1 MIWRLLLALLS
12 GYLLFVAYR
21 FYAHS
26 QPVTA
31 IDIRQQHIA
40 QAETL
45 QLAVVW
51 PEGQD
56 KEGYTRAV
64 RLMVDRINQQGL
76 RSCAEPESVSST
88 ALQSDACR
96 NRTLVMHYYPEATG
110 GQDDAV
116 DQARKV
122 AADLNTLAVL
132 GYYRSDIAVPA
143 ATVYE
148 HKGVLMLS
156 SAATNVKFTSYD
168 FRYIF
173 RHAANDNSNAEVL
186 AKRIHEEGYINVYVI
201 YQRDLYGT
209 DFSNYFIEHVTAR
222 GLNVQAQVFYESGE
236 RDYLPILASLRSKI
250 SSINLTDEVALLQA
264 KLEQIKRI
272 ERIRL
277 LATQADDA
285 LIVQFLTEEQQ
296 QKKGSNRFFDTMPRT
311 KLLDY
316 LQQELEQSSA
326 TAYRQ
331 QLFVRN
337 QQEMSVL
344 SAEAQFGQLE
354 LLELEIRLWA
364 EELKSTVKV
373 AVLPTESSTSALHH
387 HMVTRKALDF
397 GVDDTQAQLSQMLK
411 RIARVKSGQV
421 DAIFIGGFMP
431 QAGEVIRQARSLSI
445 DLPVFAGHSL
455 IDLNNNCRRL
465 NNCASYGDV
474 SALITHDIEE
484 YQQVYAKLTAPEQ
497 GCGDG
502 NTDCVPARYAC
513 PEFVTAY
520 TAFQGFAEAY
530 QQKYRELPD
539 NWAVQGYLAAS
550 IMQHTIAAAHSFAPE
565 VLADTLLYQGNS
577 EFTDKGLMFSCSSPG
592 MTEGDVLVEGMKI
605 RKLGHLQ
612 ESN

>member
-1 MIWRLLLALLS
+1 MIWRLLLAVLS

-31 IDIRQQHIA
+31 IDIKQQHIA
-40 QAETL
+40 EAEIL

-51 PEGQD
+51 PEGKD
-56 KEGYTRAV
+56 KEGYTKAV

-76 RSCAEPESVSST
+76 RSCTEPESATAT
-88 ALQSDACR
+88 ALQSNPCR
-96 NRTLVMHYYPEATG
+96 NRTLVMNYYPEATG
-110 GQDDAV
+110 GQDDAMK
-116 DQARKV
+116 QARKV
-122 AADLNTLAVL
+122 AASLNTLAVL

-143 ATVYE
+143 AAVYE

-173 RHAANDNSNAEVL
+173 RHAANDNDNAEVL
-186 AKRIHEEGYINVYVI
+186 AKHIHEEGYTNVYVI

-209 DFSNYFIEHVTAR
+209 DFSNYFVEHVTAR
-222 GLNVQAQVFYESGE
+222 GVKVPAQVFYEANKN
-236 RDYLPILASLRSKI
+236 DYLPVLASLRSKI
-250 SSINLTDEVALLQA
+250 SSINLTDEVALQQA

-272 ERIRL
+272 EQIRL
-277 LATQADDA
+277 LAAQADDA
-285 LIVQFLTEEQQ
+285 LIVQFLTNEQQ
-296 QKKGSNRFFDTMPRT
+296 NKGHNKFFDSMPRI
-311 KLLDY
+311 KLLEY
-316 LQQELEQSSA
+316 LQLELEQSA
-326 TAYRQ
+326 AVAYRQ
-331 QLFVRN
+331 QLFERN

-364 EELKSTVKV
+364 EQLKSAITSPVV
-373 AVLPTESSTSALHH
+373 PTQSSTSLLNHRL
-387 HMVTRKALDF
+387 VTRKALDF

-421 DAIFIGGFMP
+421 DAIFIAGFMP
-431 QAGEVIRQARSLSI
+431 EAGQLIRQARSLAI
-445 DLPVFAGHSL
+445 DLPIFSGHSL
-455 IDLNNNCRRL
+455 IDLNNNCKRL
-465 NNCASYGDV
+465 NNCDLYGDV
-474 SALITHDIEE
+474 SVLITHDTGE
-484 YQQVYAKLTAPEQ
+484 YQQVYTKLTATEQ
-497 GCGDG
+497 GCAGG
-502 NTDCVPARYAC
+502 GMDCVPARYAC

-520 TAFQGFAEAY
+520 TQFQGFAEAY
-530 QQKYRELPD
+530 QQRYREVPD
-539 NWAVQGYLAAS
+539 NWAVQGYLAVS
-550 IMQHTIAAAHSFAPE
+550 IVQHTIAAAHTFDPE
-565 VLADTLLYQGNS
+565 ILADTLLYQGNS

-605 RKLGHLQ
+605 RKLGDLQ

>member
-1 MIWRLLLALLS
+1 MILRLLLALLS

-40 QAETL
+40 QTDTL

-51 PEGQD
+51 PEGED
-56 KEGYTRAV
+56 KAGYTRAV

-76 RSCAEPESVSST
+76 RSCTESVD
-88 ALQSDACR
+88 SDAQQACR
-96 NRTLVMHYYPEATG
+96 NKTLLMKYYPEASG
-110 GQDDAV
+110 GLDDAV
-116 DQARKV
+116 KQARKV
-122 AADLNTLAVL
+122 TANPDTIAVL

-148 HKGVLMLS
+148 HNGVLMLS
-156 SAATNVKFTSYD
+156 SGATNVKFTSYD
-168 FRYIF
+168 FRHIF
-173 RHAANDNSNAEVL
+173 RHAANDNNNAEVL
-186 AKRIHEEGYINVYVI
+186 AKHLHEEGYINVYVI
-201 YQRDLYGT
+201 YERDLYGT

-222 GLNVQAQVFYESGE
+222 GLKVPVQVFYEE
-236 RDYLPILASLRSKI
+236 HENDYLPILASLRSKI

-277 LATQADDA
+277 LAAQADDA
-285 LIVQFLTEEQQ
+285 LIVQFLTDEQT
-296 QKKGSNRFFDTMPRT
+296 QKKGNNKFFDSMPRI

-316 LQQELEQSSA
+316 LQLELEQSSA
-326 TAYRQ
+326 SAYRQ

-364 EELKSTVKV
+364 QELKSAITSP
-373 AVLPTESSTSALHH
+373 VLPTQSSTRALSHR
-387 HMVTRKALDF
+387 MVTRKALDF

-411 RIARVKSGQV
+411 RIGRVKSGQV
-421 DAIFIGGFMP
+421 DAIFIAGFMP

-455 IDLNNNCRRL
+455 IDLSNNCRRL

-484 YQQVYAKLTAPEQ
+484 YQQVYAKLTSAEQ
-497 GCGDG
+497 DCGLG
-502 NTDCVPARYAC
+502 STDCVPARYAC
-513 PEFVTAY
+513 PEFITAY
-520 TAFQGFAEAY
+520 RAFQGFAEAY
-530 QQKYRELPD
+530 QQQYRELPD

-550 IMQHTIAAAHSFAPE
+550 IVQHTIAAAHSFDPE

-592 MTEGDVLVEGMKI
+592 ITEGDVLVEGMKI